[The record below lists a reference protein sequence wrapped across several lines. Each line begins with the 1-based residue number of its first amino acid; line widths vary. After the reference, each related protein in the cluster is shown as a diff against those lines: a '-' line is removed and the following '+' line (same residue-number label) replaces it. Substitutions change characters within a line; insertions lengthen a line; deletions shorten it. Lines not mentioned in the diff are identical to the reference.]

1 VPKLFRN
8 WFHSSSS
15 RKIYRIVLLINAA
28 LLTVGALVF
37 PIALRPSSYPL
48 SVGSVATSDITAPF
62 TASFDSEILTEK
74 AKTDAANAVP
84 LVYLPSDPAITRTQ
98 IDNLHIIL
106 NYIDTVRADNLATQD
121 QKLTDIASIHALSLS
136 ADSQLLLLQL
146 SDADWQ
152 AVAQESLSILEQIMR
167 KNIRDYQIQDNR
179 SSVPNLI
186 TLSFSDTES
195 KLIQELVNPFIV
207 ANSLYSDKDTQ
218 LAKTN
223 ATAAVGTVKSNYIQG
238 QAIVLHGQVI
248 SPEEFETLNYYGFV
262 KPQDKLREIISP
274 VLIVLLLTCF
284 VALYFNRR
292 RIYPIADL
300 RSMTLISITYLIFLF
315 AARAIIPNRTI
326 LPYLFPL
333 PAFAMMLASLFNLE
347 ISVLFSLVLSLLAA
361 FGISNSNELFVF
373 YLFSSLIGALVL
385 GKGRRISSFFW
396 AGIFSALTGIVVIIA
411 NRFLDNSTDLI
422 GMLTLS
428 GVTLI
433 SGVASTSLALLFQF
447 IASQILGLTTPM
459 NLLEISRPD
468 NPLLQYILQNA
479 PGTYQHSLQVSN
491 LAEQAAKAIGAD
503 PLVTRVGALYHDC
516 GKAMNASFFIEN
528 QIPGKINSHED
539 MDPSVA
545 AETIIKHI
553 NDGLSLA
560 NKHHLPP
567 RIKDFIKEHHGT
579 AITRYQFSRA
589 LELANGDRSK
599 IDEKRFH
606 YPGPKPRTKETSLL
620 MLADGCEAR
629 ARAEL
634 PKTDEELKLLIKKV
648 IDGCVQEGQMEES
661 TLTLK
666 DLRDIAEA
674 FFQVMVNTHHP
685 RLIYPEP
692 NPPIESRTEI
702 RHDFN

>member
-1 VPKLFRN
+1 
-8 WFHSSSS
+8 
-15 RKIYRIVLLINAA
+15 
-28 LLTVGALVF
+28 
-37 PIALRPSSYPL
+37 
-48 SVGSVATSDITAPF
+48 
-62 TASFDSEILTEK
+62 
-74 AKTDAANAVP
+74 
-84 LVYLPSDPAITRTQ
+84 
-98 IDNLHIIL
+98 
-106 NYIDTVRADNLATQD
+106 
-121 QKLTDIASIHALSLS
+121 
-136 ADSQLLLLQL
+136 
-146 SDADWQ
+146 
-152 AVAQESLSILEQIMR
+152 MR